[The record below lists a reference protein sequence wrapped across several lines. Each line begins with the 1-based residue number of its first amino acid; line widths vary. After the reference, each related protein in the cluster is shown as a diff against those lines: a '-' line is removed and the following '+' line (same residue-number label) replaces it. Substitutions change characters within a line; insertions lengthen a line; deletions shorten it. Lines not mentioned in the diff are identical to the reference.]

1 MTSMN
6 SEYEIEKLMAIYGV
20 TEQEASW
27 VLEESGGDV
36 NRAASLLD
44 DAVKEEA
51 TNFAENETSESAASN
66 DAKLKLAELKV
77 GEDASATCDDSLEYT
92 PTTITTDK
100 QRGATMSAGGT
111 SCVWPNSVL
120 SRVCFF
126 LTTCFQKS
134 MIKARPTLL

>member
-20 TEQEASW
+20 TEQEALW

-44 DAVKEEA
+44 DAVKGDA

-77 GEDASATCDDSLEYT
+77 GEDASAARDDSLEYT
-92 PTTITTDK
+92 PIITTDK
-100 QRGATMSAGGT
+100 QRGASMSGGT
-111 SCVWPNSVL
+111 SCVWPNSML

-126 LTTCFQKS
+126 LTMCFQKS

>member
-44 DAVKEEA
+44 DAVKGDA

-77 GEDASATCDDSLEYT
+77 GEDASAARDDSLEYT

>member
-1 MTSMN
+1 MTTIN
-6 SEYEIEKLMAIYGV
+6 SDYEIEKLMAIYGV
-20 TEQEASW
+20 TEQEALW

-44 DAVKEEA
+44 DAVKGEA
-51 TNFAENETSESAASN
+51 TSFADNKTFESAASN

-92 PTTITTDK
+92 PTITTDK
-100 QRGATMSAGGT
+100 QRGARMSGGT

-120 SRVCFF
+120 S
-126 LTTCFQKS
+126 
-134 MIKARPTLL
+134 